1 MRPAQTLGFET
12 FLNVRIALSLGL
24 QHDPRPLRPLGEEE
38 LSNETIDKLCEAL
51 LTTMDEFSETHRLT
65 TGDAMGALFE
75 VMVSSAK
82 ASPQYNPKQLVAEVD
97 EKIRAAVGL
106 Q

>member
-1 MRPAQTLGFET
+1 M
-12 FLNVRIALSLGL
+12 
-24 QHDPRPLRPLGEEE
+24 
-38 LSNETIDKLCEAL
+38 SNETIDRLGEAL
-51 LTTMDEFSETHRLT
+51 LATIDEFSETNCLT

-82 ASPQYNPKQLVAEVD
+82 ASPQYDPKRLVAEVD